1 VKEKAKTD
9 LLVVFLGV
17 LQVMALLTTDRRVK
31 REGSH
36 YRTPQALW
44 ISRRRVN
51 PSPASC
57 GGAWRRRAATA
68 PQFLRA
74 SYAVPRLFRD
84 LFVIVTCLNMY
95 LNFC

>member
-9 LLVVFLGV
+9 LLVAFLGV

-44 ISRRRVN
+44 ISRRRVEKT
-51 PSPASC
+51 
-57 GGAWRRRAATA
+57 RRTA

-74 SYAVPRLFRD
+74 SYAVPRLSRE